1 MSEKKILP
9 RIPESHPLSSRIDS
23 EAFEREFDR
32 LTPEEKK
39 RRLESVTEA
48 FRGTSGLN
56 LEKVL
61 THLVEPELIVKETRS
76 SENKTTPFYKADIQ
90 LPFSYKRLYIRINP
104 NMEKIEYRVKTGKEK
119 WRIFENT
126 SSDFEYLFNFA
137 FSKANTVYYRSLFQ
151 SEISDLINKLT
162 LQASLFFKLL
172 EGNK

>member
-1 MSEKKILP
+1 MSEKNILP

-39 RRLESVTEA
+39 RRLEDVTEA
-48 FRGTSGLN
+48 FRGTSELN
-56 LEKVL
+56 IEKVL
-61 THLVEPELIVKETRS
+61 SHLIEPQLIVKETKS
-76 SENKTTPFYKADIQ
+76 SDNKTTLFYKADIQ
-90 LPFSYKRLYIRINP
+90 LPFSYKKLYLRINP
-104 NMEKIEYRVKTGKEK
+104 NMESVEYRVKTGKEP
-119 WRIFENT
+119 WRIFENNT
-126 SSDFEYLFNFA
+126 GDFEYLFSFA
-137 FSKANTVYYRSLFQ
+137 FSRANTVYYRSLFQ